1 MKFQTFHK
9 KILKNILVILKIII
23 NFVKQKNNNMNMKR
37 KDCLE
42 NYLTEDK
49 NVKNVIET
57 TLSEDKK
64 FIKREYRNIKDK
76 IEDIETELSTRL
88 KSSTPIDKSVIE
100 VLYQSLVTKK
110 ALLETYKSFN
120 KEFEIVDSL
129 D

>member
-1 MKFQTFHK
+1 
-9 KILKNILVILKIII
+9 
-23 NFVKQKNNNMNMKR
+23 MKR